1 MSAAMSE
8 TIGYLLNDSAR
19 LFRRAFNARTRDTGI
34 TALQWRMITY
44 LKRHEGIRQGPLA
57 ELIEVEPITLSRM
70 VDRLAEAG
78 LVERRADPTDR
89 RAWRLYLTARAGDML
104 GAMRPI
110 AEKLTEEATEGL
122 SAAEVDQLVAL
133 VEKVRANLS
142 RRECLKET
150 ASWTSSPLPA
160 PRPKTPHRRPH
171 PRPTR
176 CRLSRSR
183 PLPPEAR
190 PGRAGALAC

>member
-1 MSAAMSE
+1 MSE

-34 TALQWRMITY
+34 TALQWRVITY

-57 ELIEVEPITLSRM
+57 DLIEVEPITLSRM

-78 LVERRADPTDR
+78 LVERRADPSDR

-110 AEKLTEEATEGL
+110 AERLTEEATEGL
-122 SAAEVDQLVAL
+122 SAAEIDQLVAL

-142 RRECLKET
+142 RRECQKET
-150 ASWTSSPLPA
+150 A
-160 PRPKTPHRRPH
+160 
-171 PRPTR
+171 
-176 CRLSRSR
+176 
-183 PLPPEAR
+183 
-190 PGRAGALAC
+190 